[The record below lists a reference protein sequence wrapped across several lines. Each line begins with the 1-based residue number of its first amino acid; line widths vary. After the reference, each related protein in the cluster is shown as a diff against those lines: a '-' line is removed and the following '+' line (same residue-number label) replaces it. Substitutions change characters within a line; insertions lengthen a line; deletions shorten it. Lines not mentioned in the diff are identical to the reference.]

1 MFFEKSKLKNIHI
14 FIGPDPA
21 TTIVAEEIF
30 MNFVLH
36 KEEHEKDEEK
46 TPWDKVK
53 DNKGGVV
60 TCRICKEDHWTTH
73 CPYKEKVGLL
83 KDLQM
88 DAGEEKPGAT
98 PAIGGP
104 PTGVVGTSGTQ
115 KSGGTVYVP
124 PGRREGARGGE
135 SMNDRRRSKI
145 FFLSFFLSFLFY
157 DEKLELKLIAKND
170 SQMIGLKIRDTF
182 SLLLVLCG

>member
-1 MFFEKSKLKNIHI
+1 
-14 FIGPDPA
+14 
-21 TTIVAEEIF
+21 

-46 TPWDKVK
+46 SALDRLK
-53 DNKGGVV
+53 DTKGGGVV
-60 TCRICKEDHWTTH
+60 KCRICKEDHWTTN

-88 DAGEEKPGAT
+88 DAGDEKPGA

-104 PTGVVGTSGTQ
+104 PTGVVATP
-115 KSGGTVYVP
+115 GGTTKAGVYVP
-124 PGRREGARGGE
+124 PSRRDGARGGE

-145 FFLSFFLSFLFY
+145 FFLPQGFPTSFSKKSQNITKSEKFRESLF
-157 DEKLELKLIAKND
+157 
-170 SQMIGLKIRDTF
+170 TF
-182 SLLLVLCG
+182 

>member
-1 MFFEKSKLKNIHI
+1 MIGLKFNLKNCKNRVKLYANLE
-14 FIGPDPA
+14 FFTSGPDPA

-46 TPWDKVK
+46 SALDRLK
-53 DNKGGVV
+53 DTKGGGVV
-60 TCRICKEDHWTTH
+60 KCRICKEDHWTTN

-88 DAGEEKPGAT
+88 DAGDEKAGGS

-104 PTGVVGTSGTQ
+104 PTGVVATPGGTT
-115 KSGGTVYVP
+115 KSGVYVP
-124 PGRREGARGGE
+124 PSRRDGARGGE
-135 SMNDRRRSKI
+135 SMNDRRRSKTFTNEFCI
-145 FFLSFFLSFLFY
+145 YSFLQCVQTSFS
-157 DEKLELKLIAKND
+157 E
-170 SQMIGLKIRDTF
+170 IRIW
-182 SLLLVLCG
+182 